1 MYVPVRMEIVFS
13 RPMAV
18 GVLPMVVMGTMGM
31 IMWMIVMMVMVM
43 VILVTVVVAVLVV
56 MAMVMLMGTVV
67 MAVAVGILPAGGF
80 RGQYHI
86 KPSRIN
92 AAFFSSSDLDVV
104 SRHLKTCEGLQKMRL
119 ISAEIQQRRYSHI
132 SADARVAFQ
141 I

>member
-43 VILVTVVVAVLVV
+43 VMVILVTVVVAVLVV

-67 MAVAVGILPAGGF
+67 MAVGMLPAGRF